1 MRAMVMKSVVDSLDR
16 PFLFDEEVADPVVD
30 GPFDVLVEIVGAGV
44 CRTDLEVLRGK
55 LAVETPHIL
64 GHENSG
70 RVCAVGDLVRTV
82 SVGDPVVCYPFQADG
97 LSYFERRGIDSGA
110 PSRVTPGLNAPGGF
124 AELLLVKE
132 RAVLPVP
139 EGTDLAA
146 AATLTDAG
154 LAAYRAVGKAL
165 AGLRPEA
172 TVVVI
177 GVGGLGHI
185 AVQILK
191 ARSTNPVVALDRR
204 EEVRELALDSGA
216 DFFLLPS
223 QMQGHDLG
231 DVGAVVDFVGSSDS
245 FSVATSLLA
254 FGGSYVGVG
263 VGGELAIPTFDLV
276 TRELR
281 IEGVYVGTYPEL
293 KELTAL
299 LVRGVISPRV
309 VRYPLS
315 GAESALRDLDEGSL
329 LGRAVLVP

>member
-70 RVCAVGDLVRTV
+70 RVCAVG
-82 SVGDPVVCYPFQADG
+82 
-97 LSYFERRGIDSGA
+97 
-110 PSRVTPGLNAPGGF
+110 
-124 AELLLVKE
+124 
-132 RAVLPVP
+132 
-139 EGTDLAA
+139 
-146 AATLTDAG
+146 
-154 LAAYRAVGKAL
+154 
-165 AGLRPEA
+165 
-172 TVVVI
+172 VI